1 MTEQLHLE
9 PRHREQLEA
18 LLREHLPDVEVWAYG
33 SRVSGQS
40 HDGSDLDLVLRGP
53 DLQEIEIGQLA
64 DFTEAIQRSTIPFL
78 VEARDWARL
87 PESFHREIEKKYV
100 PISASLTSGPASMTA
115 TLTVESSEWQ
125 EFEFATLC
133 DIKRGAS
140 PRPIHEWISEE
151 GIPWVKIA
159 DASATNSRFI
169 EYTKERIRPNG
180 VAKSV
185 SVFPG
190 DLILSNSATPG
201 IPRFVGIEA
210 CIHDG
215 WLLLRD
221 FRGIDKLFCYY
232 LLLFEKPRLIRQGSG
247 TVFTNLKTEILKRH
261 RVKIPSLPEQRA
273 IAHVLGTL
281 DDKIEL
287 NRRMNETL
295 EEMAQAL
302 FKSWFVDFDPVHAKA
317 ALRDHPSSKGS
328 DWTVERARAYLDR
341 MDPDIAALFPDRF
354 VNSELGQIPEGWE
367 VGTIDQLA
375 TVVGGTTPSTKN
387 RSYWEGGTHYWA
399 TPKDLSTLS
408 TPVLLRTER
417 KITDAGL
424 AKISSGLL
432 PRGTVLLSSR
442 APIGYL
448 AIAEIP
454 VAINQGFIAIPPS
467 RGVSNLFILYWSKAS
482 QEEIVNYANGSTFLE
497 ISKSNFRQLVLVL
510 PRKAVM
516 TAFEKHIRPLHD
528 RVVSNERESGNLTV
542 LRDALLPKLVS
553 GEIRVGA
560 QSVFDLRG

>member
-1 MTEQLHLE
+1 MTEQLRLE

-367 VGTIDQLA
+367 VTALGEHVANFDSKRVPVSKAERVKRQGLFPYYGATGAIDYIDDYLFDGIYLLVGEDGSVIRKNGLA
-375 TVVGGTTPSTKN
+375 VVQYIGGKFWVNNHAHVLQGKEPVSTEQVYLYFHFEPVAPYVTGAVQPKLSQGRMN
-387 RSYWEGGTHYWA
+387 DLPFLFPGAAICRSFKKAVSPWFTRWCACAAES
-399 TPKDLSTLS
+399 KDLA
-408 TPVLLRTER
+408 LLRD
-417 KITDAGL
+417 I
-424 AKISSGLL
+424 
-432 PRGTVLLSSR
+432 
-442 APIGYL
+442 
-448 AIAEIP
+448 
-454 VAINQGFIAIPPS
+454 
-467 RGVSNLFILYWSKAS
+467 
-482 QEEIVNYANGSTFLE
+482 
-497 ISKSNFRQLVLVL
+497 
-510 PRKAVM
+510 
-516 TAFEKHIRPLHD
+516 
-528 RVVSNERESGNLTV
+528 
-542 LRDALLPKLVS
+542 LLPKLMS
-553 GEIRVGA
+553 GKMRN
-560 QSVFDLRG
+560 F